1 MALNFILKTLLV
13 TVCVLGVSSEFSAND
28 TKMISEIMNKLN
40 DFPQTFLRGLKD
52 LNASPDCIK
61 AMKLYEG
68 AVASGEE
75 WAWKML
81 DAMSKLQ
88 SGILAGNM
96 YNLGAYD
103 ECQSIRDVVIYAPN
117 RDISVGESRMV
128 INGKYCLG
136 AGQLIPGIS
145 IGWAMCS
152 PDACSADDLN
162 ILMASAELPIYFSE
176 INCHDPSL
184 DPEITGG
191 DIAVIVCFGII
202 LGLMVVSSIYD
213 VYLRYF
219 NKKTIHPIL
228 LAFSAVTNGE
238 KLFATTEPG
247 TITGQLECLS
257 GIRSISMMWVL
268 IGHVFNISTMV
279 GVANTLNFGSFIT
292 DGWTMY
298 IRGATVSVDSFF
310 LMGGIVMI
318 YVYLKSTK
326 DKQTF
331 NVFLYYLHRYLR
343 LTPAMAAV
351 LVVHITILK
360 HFGSGP
366 YWPMIGGAYEFCE
379 KYWWSTLLYIQN
391 YVNPEENCIGQS
403 WYLQVD
409 MQLFLLSPLILFPI
423 KRWPRLTLAA
433 IVVAALASIS
443 TGFAVAWVHKLTD
456 INSINLENPNAS
468 LDYMKMYYTATYT
481 RAAPWLI
488 GIIVGYFIYKI
499 KVVQKGEFKM
509 SRLLNLC
516 LWAGSLA
523 VLATCVF
530 VDKLQ
535 DEYDR
540 LDMSSY
546 IAFLRPAWSI
556 ALSWLIFACVN
567 GYGGPINAFLSSR
580 VFQVLARLTY
590 SMYLIHFTVLMALVM
605 SIKQP
610 LLFSNAQIMY
620 EFWSIFALVFAISVV
635 WTLAFESPVIIIEKL
650 IFGGGSSK
658 KPVGDKATS
667 KPIDVTENINSHIGS
682 PSNLENR
689 NVESGLHHRLGGTVN
704 NPNGVV
710 NAGYVEEKPKQ
721 SDMSIIFS

>member
-1 MALNFILKTLLV
+1 MALNYILKTLLV

-40 DFPQTFLRGLKD
+40 DFPQTFLLGFKD

-75 WAWKML
+75 WAWKMF

-103 ECQSIRDVVIYAPN
+103 ECQSVRDIVIYSPN
-117 RDISVGESRMV
+117 RDISDGESRIV

-136 AGQLIPGIS
+136 AGQLLPGIS

-152 PDACSADDLN
+152 PDACSSDDLN
-162 ILMASAELPIYFSE
+162 IMMALAQLPIEFSE
-176 INCHDPSL
+176 VYCHDPSM

-202 LGLMVVSSIYD
+202 LGIMVVSSIYD

-219 NKKTIHPIL
+219 EKKTIHPIL
-228 LAFSAVTNGE
+228 LAFSVVTNGE
-238 KLFATTEPG
+238 KLFASTEPG
-247 TITGQLECLS
+247 TNTGQLECIS

-268 IGHVFNISTMV
+268 IGHVFISSPMV
-279 GVANTLNFGSFIT
+279 AVANVLNIVNFFT

-331 NVFLYYLHRYLR
+331 NVFFYYLHRYLR

-351 LVVHITILK
+351 IVVHVTILK

-366 YWPMIGGAYEFCE
+366 YWPKNGGANEACK
-379 KYWWSTLLYIQN
+379 KYWWSMLLYIHN
-391 YVNPEENCIGQS
+391 YVNPEEWCIGQS

-423 KRWPRLTLAA
+423 KRWPRITLAA

-443 TGFAVAWVHKLTD
+443 TSFAVAWVHKLTD
-456 INSINLENPNAS
+456 MNSINLDNPNA
-468 LDYMKMYYTATYT
+468 LTDYMTIYYTATYT

-488 GIIVGYFIYKI
+488 GIIVGYYIYKI

-509 SRLLNLC
+509 SRLLNIC

-523 VLATCVF
+523 VMATCVF
-530 VDKLQ
+530 VDKMQ

-540 LDMSSY
+540 LAMSSY
-546 IAFLRPAWSI
+546 IAFVRPAWSI
-556 ALSWLIFACVN
+556 ALSWLIFACVT
-567 GYGGPINAFLSSR
+567 GYGGPVNAFLSSR

-590 SMYLIHFTVLMALVM
+590 SMYLTHSLVLLVLYM

-610 LLFSNAQIMY
+610 LLFSNAHAMY

-635 WTLAFESPVIIIEKL
+635 WTLVFESPVIIIEKL
-650 IFGGGSSK
+650 IFGRGGSKRPVSD
-658 KPVGDKATS
+658 KPTS
-667 KPIDVTENINSHIGS
+667 KAIDVTENINSHIGS
-682 PSNLENR
+682 PSNIENR
-689 NVESGLHHRLGGTVN
+689 NVESGLHHRLSGTLN
-704 NPNGVV
+704 NPHGVV